1 MKRIH
6 LLFTTLLF
14 TCVMSYAQRIELS
27 LAGEWKTQLGMAK
40 LPGTTDENH
49 LGDGKHPTDVTTQ
62 LTRIYPYTGALKYE
76 KTVSITK
83 EMSKKHLMLYMERT
97 KPSTLWIDGDSIAS
111 ICQLYA
117 PHLYAL
123 PTLAPGDHK
132 ITIRVDNRPETVPA
146 GVLGSHAWTDATQ
159 TNWNGILGKF
169 AIIGTDAAYIRR
181 VNVYPD
187 KQKRIAVVKTQI
199 VANKKMSAT
208 LNIDC
213 VNSDKTKVKLQKGL
227 NHVSYTIELGDKVNT
242 WSEFHPYLYNIKV
255 SIKGSGCQDEYST
268 KFGVRKFGTVGTQF
282 TINGMKTFL
291 RGTHDA
297 CVFPINA
304 YSPTNVEEWKKL
316 FIKAKAYGINHYRFH
331 SYTPTEAAFEAAD
344 EVGMYL
350 QTELPLWGTID
361 STTVAQNE
369 FLRREAISAID
380 FLGNHPSFMSLGLG
394 NELWGDFKIMKKW
407 LDSFRLQD
415 DRHLYV
421 FGSNN
426 TLGWQGVHEG
436 EDYFVTCRVGGGDNY
451 RTNTRTSFSFADED
465 DGGILNHNRPN
476 TKDDFSYPVSLCPR
490 PIVAHETCQFQMYPD
505 YEQIKNYTGVLHP
518 YNLEI
523 FRDRLKEN
531 NLTTQAKDFTRATT
545 AWALECYKA
554 DIEYCVRTAGFGGY
568 QLLDLK
574 DYPGQGSALCGILD
588 VFMNKKSDFDQK
600 VINVMQPVVPMLIMD
615 KYCWQR
621 GEKFKADIALCN
633 YSEQTWKDEVNVTIP
648 LENMTITKSIST
660 PIKNGEMK
668 IIGTIDDADIT
679 MFNGFDAVTRKI
691 TLETGKYKNEY
702 NIWVYEDVNDNVTPN
717 PNDNIN
723 PNDNVNEG
731 EGKFGYGNI
740 FVSDTLNAAT
750 TKALADGRTVV
761 LTPKLASIEKQSIGG
776 LFTPDYWNYA
786 MFKTISENNKRPVS
800 PGSLGML
807 MNPAHPVFKSFPT
820 EDHTDWQWWCVAKN
834 SRPLILNSL
843 PKSYL
848 PIIQTVDN
856 IERNHKLG
864 ILMEFKI
871 GKGKLLLAPTD
882 LKAIS
887 EYPEGRAYKNAI
899 MKYASSSAFNPSTEI
914 SLDELQQLLYSETK
928 IRDIQGVK
936 NITDYK
942 KE

>member
-1 MKRIH
+1 MKRLY
-6 LLFTTLLF
+6 LLPITIIFSILT
-14 TCVMSYAQRIELS
+14 SNAQRIELS
-27 LAGEWKTQLGMAK
+27 LAGEWQTALGKAM

-49 LGDGKHPTDVTTQ
+49 LGDGKHPTDVTSQ
-62 LTRIYPYTGALKYE
+62 LTRIFPYTGALKYE
-76 KTVSITK
+76 KTITITK
-83 EMSKKHLMLYMERT
+83 EMSKKNLQLYMERT
-97 KPSTLWIDGDSIAS
+97 KTSTLWIDDDSIAS
-111 ICQLYA
+111 ICRLYA
-117 PHLYAL
+117 PHIYML
-123 PTLAPGDHK
+123 PNLAPGDHK
-132 ITIRVDNRPETVPA
+132 ITIRIDNRPETVPT

-169 AIIGTDAAYIRR
+169 AIIGTDAAYIRS

-187 KQKRIAVVKTQI
+187 IRERIAYVKTQI
-199 VANKKMSAT
+199 ISDKKMTAT

-213 VNSDKTKVKLQKGL
+213 VFSNKAKVKLQKGI
-227 NHVSYTIELGDKVNT
+227 NNVTYEIKLGDKVNT

-255 SIKGSGCQDEYST
+255 SLSGSKCQDERST
-268 KFGVRKFGTVGTQF
+268 KFGVRKFGTTGTQF
-282 TINGMKTFL
+282 TINDKKTFL

-304 YSPTNVEEWKKL
+304 YSPTDVEEWKKL
-316 FIKAKAYGINHYRFH
+316 FLKAKSYGINHYRFH

-361 STTVAQNE
+361 STTVEQNE

-394 NELWGDFKIMKKW
+394 NELWGDFNIMKQW
-407 LDSFRLQD
+407 LDSFRKQD

-436 EDYFVTCRVGGGDNY
+436 EDYFVTCRVGGGEHY
-451 RTNTRTSFSFADED
+451 KTNTRTSFSFADED
-465 DGGILNHNRPN
+465 DGGILNHVRPN
-476 TKDDFSYPVSLCPR
+476 TRDDFSYSVNICPK

-505 YEQIKNYTGVLHP
+505 YDQIKNYTGILHP

-531 NLTTQAKDFTRATT
+531 GLTAQAKDFARVTT
-545 AWALECYKA
+545 AWGLECYKA
-554 DIEYCVRTAGFGGY
+554 DIEYCVRTKGFGGY

-588 VFMNKKSDFDQK
+588 VFMNRKSDRDQK

-615 KYCWQR
+615 KYCWER
-621 GEKFKADIALCN
+621 GKKFKADIAICN
-633 YSEQTWKDEVNVTIP
+633 YTEDTWKDELVIDVQ
-648 LENMTITKSIST
+648 LENTRIAKSIST
-660 PIKNGEMK
+660 PIKTGETK
-668 IIGTIDDADIT
+668 IIGTIEDDDIT
-679 MFNGFDAVTRKI
+679 MFHGFDAVVRNI
-691 TLETGKYKNEY
+691 TLKTGKYENEY
-702 NIWVYEDVNDNVTPN
+702 KIWVYSDAEQKTDKVYFANSLDDLT
-717 PNDNIN
+717 IKALS
-723 PNDNVNEG
+723 
-731 EGKFGYGNI
+731 EGK
-740 FVSDTLNAAT
+740 
-750 TKALADGRTVV
+750 TVL
-761 LTPKLASIEKQSIGG
+761 LTPDFSSIEKQSIGG

-786 MFKTISENNKRPVS
+786 MFKTISENNNRPVS

-807 MNPAHPVFKSFPT
+807 MDSKHPLFKSFPT
-820 EDHTDWQWWCVAKN
+820 EDHTDWQWWCIARN

-843 PKSYL
+843 SKDYRPL
-848 PIIQTVDN
+848 IQTVDN

-864 ILMEFKI
+864 ILMEFRV
-871 GKGKLLLAPTD
+871 GNGKLLLSTTD
-882 LKAIS
+882 FEAIS
-887 EYPEGRAYKNAI
+887 DYPEGRAYKNAI
-899 MKYASSSAFNPSTEI
+899 MKYIGSIGFNPSTSITVEQ
-914 SLDELQQLLYSETK
+914 LRTLLYSETK
-928 IRDIQGVK
+928 TKDIQGVK